1 MTLSLDDLVVV
12 ESVTIDGVKHKFS
25 KQQIEGQI
33 RGEMFRRISRRW
45 HLLSSLRGLTL
56 DEVVEAWWEANN
68 MRGG

>member
-12 ESVTIDGVKHKFS
+12 ESVMIDGVKHKFS
-25 KQQIEGQI
+25 KKEIEGQI
-33 RGEMFRRISRRW
+33 RGEMFRRAFVRW
-45 HLLSSLRGLTL
+45 NLLTSLRGLTL